1 MTRKY
6 IVEFNKDFKGLRCV
20 GVLYNGH
27 RCGYVG
33 VPISHPLYNFHYI
46 DKLPKELLYYWEKV
60 KTRPVGKRG
69 VVDLFCCDFSN
80 PHVGIIFDVHGGIT
94 FAASNE
100 DNYPIA
106 TDKKLWFFG
115 FDCIHY
121 DDFDKPK
128 SQKYVEKECKKLAK
142 QLIEISKGE

>member
-80 PHVGIIFDVHGGIT
+80 PHVRIIFDVHGGIT
-94 FAASNE
+94 FEPLMRITILSQQ
-100 DNYPIA
+100 I
-106 TDKKLWFFG
+106 
-115 FDCIHY
+115 
-121 DDFDKPK
+121 K
-128 SQKYVEKECKKLAK
+128 SSGSSALTVITMMTLINQKARSMLKRNVRNLRNN
-142 QLIEISKGE
+142 L